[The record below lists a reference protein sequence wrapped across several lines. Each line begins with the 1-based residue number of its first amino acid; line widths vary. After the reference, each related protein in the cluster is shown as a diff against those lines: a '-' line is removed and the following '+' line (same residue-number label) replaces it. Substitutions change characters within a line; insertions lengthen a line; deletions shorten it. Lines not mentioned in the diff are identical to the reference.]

1 MANWSNIAQWASG
14 PVGSWNVRGRVRHND
29 ATMSG
34 RLPEAERI
42 RHSDFQGGIHGAA
55 RWRKGVKHCAS
66 TARRRYERELVDAEL
81 DDYFFDTLKRSG
93 SK

>member
-14 PVGSWNVRGRVRHND
+14 PVG
-29 ATMSG
+29 
-34 RLPEAERI
+34 RI